1 MSLVYVYEEM
11 PADLETNGHALIDWA
26 DLPEINR
33 ILNGDFTFYG
43 NYPLDGQNVEY
54 LKEDNFIRA
63 EDEDGKMKYF
73 EIKKVTKNLNSFSVT
88 GRAIGYML
96 SRNFIESSFTQNG
109 TGSIIMSRLKAA
121 LAFEQ
126 PFSFESTIQTVHQ
139 FTVKQTNPIDAI
151 IGSNNGNENLASVTG
166 GELDMENYRLKLLDR
181 IGKDNGYRIDPGV
194 NLEAIEE
201 EIDGNYYN
209 SLYLVGGVPEGDY
222 DEEKEPITFKFLEL
236 KGVTDKNRRIGKY
249 ENSEIT
255 TVEELKK
262 WGQTKFDNDR
272 VHEPSVTHTVSM
284 VQLEHTLEY
293 EGLYRDIARLHFG
306 DTCYCKVAKLD
317 IEVAERMVEYTW
329 YPTLGK
335 YKSVTLGNDIEF
347 YTNATATETAK
358 LRQKVETRTELLV
371 EAVRN
376 ASSWITGTK
385 GGYVRFR
392 PEKAPSEIL
401 IMDKPSV
408 ADARKVWRWN
418 LGGLGYS
425 NNGVNGPY
433 ELAMTQDG
441 AIVADF
447 ITAGILSGILVQ
459 GVALKTLDDED
470 FQVVMEGG
478 KVTFEKQVV
487 STGLDDVHGE
497 ELGRITA
504 TYGGGRVING
514 FAVVQDP
521 GYIFSINS
529 ASKNNKKLSTPIFQ
543 VPEESTADNRL
554 YNFYGKGTF
563 GEGKITFKDNVVF
576 EGNVEFKGRVDAKE
590 MYIGGSKVIPGQNG
604 GPGPGEGGTLSDV
617 FVRVLAL
624 TAKYEMGDRGSGY
637 YHPPLDDGAGWNY
650 GKYSFTQVY
659 EMDNFLAWLAKYYP
673 DARSALVGSV
683 GSTEFNNSWSA
694 YGNANDKQ
702 FTRMQAEYFCRTKLK
717 PAIEGLKASTG
728 VDFNDG
734 QKWLGTLGI
743 LASIQNWYPAAV
755 SNGFFKTITQQ
766 FANRWDDAAFITTV
780 CDYIVANAASMVAP
794 AYVEGIQNR
803 FRNEKADALKLTD
816 KTYIPFD
823 GVTTNRGL
831 EHLEDLL
838 GKRVGNG
845 QCYGLSAEYSGYMG
859 GCGLGAGTQ
868 YGMSHLT
875 GVGST
880 AAASDI
886 GIAYDWAAV
895 GWTVIKNP
903 TYAQLQVG
911 AIINI
916 ARGAPWAG
924 WPGGVDD
931 TYGHTGV
938 IRGLENGRIQ
948 TYEQNTE
955 QGMIVG
961 KFDRAYTSPS
971 GISSIVIPPI
981 QK

>member
-33 ILNGDFTFYG
+33 ILNGDYTFYG
-43 NYPLDGQNVEY
+43 NYSLDGQNVEY

-73 EIKKVTKNLNSFSVT
+73 EIKKVTKNLNSFSIT

-126 PFSFESTIQTVHQ
+126 PFSFESDIQTVHQ
-139 FTVKQTNPIDAI
+139 FTVKQTNPVDAV
-151 IGSNNGNENLASVTG
+151 IGSNNGNENLASITA
-166 GELDMENYRLKLLDR
+166 GELDMDNYRFRLLSR
-181 IGKDNGYRIDPGV
+181 IGKDNGYRIDLGV
-194 NLEAIEE
+194 NLESIEE

-209 SLYLVGGVPEGDY
+209 SLYLIGGVPEGDY
-222 DEEKEPITFKFLEL
+222 DEDKEPITYKYLEL
-236 KGVTDKNRRIGKY
+236 TGVTDKNRRIGKY
-249 ENSEIT
+249 ENSELI

-262 WGQTKFDNDR
+262 WGQTKFDVDR
-272 VHEPSVTHTVSM
+272 VHEPSITHTVSM
-284 VQLEHTLEY
+284 VQLENTMEY
-293 EGLYRDIARLHFG
+293 EDLYDDIARLHFG
-306 DTCYCKVAKLD
+306 DTCYCKVAKLG
-317 IEVAERMVEYTW
+317 IEVAERMIEYTW

-358 LRQKVETRTELLV
+358 LRQKVESRTELMV

-385 GGYVRFR
+385 GGIIRMR

-408 ADARKVWRWN
+408 ADAQKVWRWN

-433 ELAMTQDG
+433 GLAMTQDG

-470 FQVVMEGG
+470 FQVVVEGG

-529 ASKNNKKLSTPIFQ
+529 ASKDNKKLSAPILQ

-563 GEGKITFKDNVVF
+563 GEGPITFKDNVVF
-576 EGNVEFKGRVDAKE
+576 EGDVEFKKGVKIAGRLDAGSIYSGGQQVYPGGSGGGVGPSGSTYEPINIGSNITGNPNIVAWLDKYTKLYGISD
-590 MYIGGSKVIPGQNG
+590 YIGLAYALIMVENPSTDGTDDIMQSSESAGY
-604 GPGPGEGGTLSDV
+604 PGPGYLTGEASVKQGCKH
-617 FVRVLAL
+617 LAEQIKNGQ
-624 TAKYEMGDRGSGY
+624 TQNVDIWGVMQGYNFGSAY
-637 YHPPLDDGAGWNY
+637 IP
-650 GKYSFTQVY
+650 
-659 EMDNFLAWLAKYYP
+659 WLANRGGKNTTDLAEEYSRDVVAPSLGNTTGAIYP
-673 DARSALVGSV
+673 YVNAVSQADGRTYLYVNGGNFHYAAMIRQYVKVTESAGYVVPISKPVTVTSEFGYRQHPITGAYELHNGIDLVNGNPTTPIYASAAGEVVIAGSYPEWYGNYVVIKHSDGLYTGYAHQSQLRVSV
-683 GSTEFNNSWSA
+683 GDTVKQGQQI
-694 YGNANDKQ
+694 GNMG
-702 FTRMQAEYFCRTKLK
+702 TTG
-717 PAIEGLKASTG
+717 PSTG
-728 VDFNDG
+728 PHLHF
-734 QKWLGTLGI
+734 Q
-743 LASIQNWYPAAV
+743 
-755 SNGFFKTITQQ
+755 FFKNGPWPSQ
-766 FANRWDDAAFITTV
+766 NDFINPRE
-780 CDYIVANAASMVAP
+780 YIN
-794 AYVEGIQNR
+794 
-803 FRNEKADALKLTD
+803 F
-816 KTYIPFD
+816 
-823 GVTTNRGL
+823 
-831 EHLEDLL
+831 
-838 GKRVGNG
+838 
-845 QCYGLSAEYSGYMG
+845 
-859 GCGLGAGTQ
+859 
-868 YGMSHLT
+868 
-875 GVGST
+875 
-880 AAASDI
+880 
-886 GIAYDWAAV
+886 
-895 GWTVIKNP
+895 
-903 TYAQLQVG
+903 
-911 AIINI
+911 
-916 ARGAPWAG
+916 
-924 WPGGVDD
+924 
-931 TYGHTGV
+931 
-938 IRGLENGRIQ
+938 
-948 TYEQNTE
+948 
-955 QGMIVG
+955 
-961 KFDRAYTSPS
+961 
-971 GISSIVIPPI
+971 
-981 QK
+981 

>member
-33 ILNGDFTFYG
+33 ILNGDYTFYG
-43 NYPLDGQNVEY
+43 NYSLDGQNVEY

-126 PFSFESTIQTVHQ
+126 PFSFESDIQTVHQ
-139 FTVKQTNPIDAI
+139 FTVKQTNPVDAV
-151 IGSNNGNENLASVTG
+151 IGSNNGNENLASITA
-166 GELDMENYRLKLLDR
+166 GELDMDNYRFRLLSR
-181 IGKDNGYRIDPGV
+181 IGKDNGYRVDLGV
-194 NLEAIEE
+194 NLESIEE

-209 SLYLVGGVPEGDY
+209 SLYLIGGVPEGDY
-222 DEEKEPITFKFLEL
+222 DEDKEPIAYKYLEL
-236 KGVTDKNRRIGKY
+236 TGVTDKNRRIGKY
-249 ENSEIT
+249 ENSELT
-255 TVEELKK
+255 TVEDLKK
-262 WGQTKFDNDR
+262 WGQSKFDVDR
-272 VHEPSVTHTVSM
+272 VHEPSITHTVSM
-284 VQLEHTLEY
+284 VQLENTMEY
-293 EGLYRDIARLHFG
+293 EELYDDIARLHFG
-306 DTCYCKVAKLD
+306 DTCYCTVAKLG
-317 IEVAERMVEYTW
+317 IEVAERMIEYTW

-358 LRQKVETRTELLV
+358 LRQKVESRTELMV

-385 GGYVRFR
+385 GGYVRMR

-408 ADARKVWRWN
+408 AEAQKVWRWN

-433 ELAMTQDG
+433 GLAMTQDG

-478 KVTFEKQVV
+478 KLTFEKQVV

-514 FAVVQDP
+514 FAVVQDH

-529 ASKNNKKLSTPIFQ
+529 ASKDNKKLSAPILQ

-563 GEGKITFKDNVVF
+563 GEGQITFKDNVVF
-576 EGNVEFKGRVDAKE
+576 EGDVEFKKGVKIAGRLDAGSIYSGGEQVYPGGSGGGVGPSGSTYEPINIGSNITGNPNIVAWLDEYTKLYGISD
-590 MYIGGSKVIPGQNG
+590 YIGLAYALIMVENPSTDGTDDIMQSSESAGY
-604 GPGPGEGGTLSDV
+604 PGPGYLTGEASVKQGCKH
-617 FVRVLAL
+617 LAQQI
-624 TAKYEMGDRGSGY
+624 KNGQDQNVDIWGVMQGYNFGSAY
-637 YHPPLDDGAGWNY
+637 IP
-650 GKYSFTQVY
+650 
-659 EMDNFLAWLAKYYP
+659 WLANRGGKNTTDLAEEYSRDVVAPSLGNTTGATYP
-673 DARSALVGSV
+673 YVNAVSQADGRTYLYVNGGNFHYAAMIRQYVKVTESV
-683 GSTEFNNSWSA
+683 GYVVPISKPVTVTSEFGYRQHPITGAYELHNGIDLVNGNPTTPIYASA
-694 YGNANDKQ
+694 AGEVVIAGSYPEWYGNYVVIKHSD
-702 FTRMQAEYFCRTKLK
+702 
-717 PAIEGLKASTG
+717 GLYTGYAHQSQLRVSVGDTVNQGQQIGNMGTTGPSTG
-728 VDFNDG
+728 PHLHFQFFTNGPWPSQNDFIN
-734 QKWLGTLGI
+734 
-743 LASIQNWYPAAV
+743 P
-755 SNGFFKTITQQ
+755 
-766 FANRWDDAAFITTV
+766 RE
-780 CDYIVANAASMVAP
+780 YIN
-794 AYVEGIQNR
+794 
-803 FRNEKADALKLTD
+803 F
-816 KTYIPFD
+816 
-823 GVTTNRGL
+823 
-831 EHLEDLL
+831 
-838 GKRVGNG
+838 
-845 QCYGLSAEYSGYMG
+845 
-859 GCGLGAGTQ
+859 
-868 YGMSHLT
+868 
-875 GVGST
+875 
-880 AAASDI
+880 
-886 GIAYDWAAV
+886 
-895 GWTVIKNP
+895 
-903 TYAQLQVG
+903 
-911 AIINI
+911 
-916 ARGAPWAG
+916 
-924 WPGGVDD
+924 
-931 TYGHTGV
+931 
-938 IRGLENGRIQ
+938 
-948 TYEQNTE
+948 
-955 QGMIVG
+955 
-961 KFDRAYTSPS
+961 
-971 GISSIVIPPI
+971 
-981 QK
+981 

>member
-33 ILNGDFTFYG
+33 ILNGDYTFYG
-43 NYPLDGQNVEY
+43 NYSLDGQNVEY

-126 PFSFESTIQTVHQ
+126 PFSFESDIQTVHQ
-139 FTVKQTNPIDAI
+139 FTVKQTNPVDAV
-151 IGSNNGNENLASVTG
+151 IGSNNGNENLASITA
-166 GELDMENYRLKLLDR
+166 GELDMDNYRFRLLSR
-181 IGKDNGYRIDPGV
+181 IGKDNGYRVDLGV
-194 NLEAIEE
+194 NLESIEE

-209 SLYLVGGVPEGDY
+209 SLYLIGGVPEGDY
-222 DEEKEPITFKFLEL
+222 DEDKEPITYKYLEL
-236 KGVTDKNRRIGKY
+236 TGVTDKNRRIGKY
-249 ENSEIT
+249 ENSELT

-262 WGQTKFDNDR
+262 WGQSKFDVDR
-272 VHEPSVTHTVSM
+272 VHEPSITHTVSM
-284 VQLEHTLEY
+284 VQLENTMEY
-293 EGLYRDIARLHFG
+293 EELYDDIARLHFG
-306 DTCYCKVAKLD
+306 DTCYCTVAKLG
-317 IEVAERMVEYTW
+317 IEVAERMIEYTW

-347 YTNATATETAK
+347 YTNATATETTK
-358 LRQKVETRTELLV
+358 LRQKVERRTELMV

-385 GGYVRFR
+385 GGIIRMR

-408 ADARKVWRWN
+408 ADAQKVWRWN

-433 ELAMTQDG
+433 GLAMTQDG

-478 KVTFEKQVV
+478 KLTFEKQVV

-521 GYIFSINS
+521 SYIFSINS
-529 ASKNNKKLSTPIFQ
+529 ASKDNKKLSAPILQ

-563 GEGKITFKDNVVF
+563 GEGPITFKDNVVF
-576 EGNVEFKGRVDAKE
+576 EGDVEFKKGVKIAGRLDAGSIYSGGQQVYPGGSGGGVGPSGSTYEPINIGSNITGNANIVAWLEKYTKLYGIFD
-590 MYIGGSKVIPGQNG
+590 YIGLAYALIMVENPSTDGTDDIMQSSESAGH
-604 GPGPGEGGTLSDV
+604 PGPGYLTGEASVKQGCKH
-617 FVRVLAL
+617 LAEQIKNGQ
-624 TAKYEMGDRGSGY
+624 TQNVDIWGVMQGYNFGSQY
-637 YHPPLDDGAGWNY
+637 IP
-650 GKYSFTQVY
+650 
-659 EMDNFLAWLAKYYP
+659 WLANRGGKNTTDLAEEYSRDVVAPSLGNTTGATYP
-673 DARSALVGSV
+673 YVNAVSQADGRTYLYVNGGNFHYAAMIRQYVKVTESV
-683 GSTEFNNSWSA
+683 GYVVPISKPVTVTSEFGYRPHPITGAYELHNGIDLVNGNPTTPIYASA
-694 YGNANDKQ
+694 AGEVVIAGSYPEWYGNYVVIKHSDGLYTGYAHQSQLRVSVGDTVKQ
-702 FTRMQAEYFCRTKLK
+702 GQQIGNMGTTG
-717 PAIEGLKASTG
+717 PSTG
-728 VDFNDG
+728 PHLHFQFFTNGPWPSQNDFIN
-734 QKWLGTLGI
+734 
-743 LASIQNWYPAAV
+743 P
-755 SNGFFKTITQQ
+755 
-766 FANRWDDAAFITTV
+766 RE
-780 CDYIVANAASMVAP
+780 YIN
-794 AYVEGIQNR
+794 
-803 FRNEKADALKLTD
+803 F
-816 KTYIPFD
+816 
-823 GVTTNRGL
+823 
-831 EHLEDLL
+831 
-838 GKRVGNG
+838 
-845 QCYGLSAEYSGYMG
+845 
-859 GCGLGAGTQ
+859 
-868 YGMSHLT
+868 
-875 GVGST
+875 
-880 AAASDI
+880 
-886 GIAYDWAAV
+886 
-895 GWTVIKNP
+895 
-903 TYAQLQVG
+903 
-911 AIINI
+911 
-916 ARGAPWAG
+916 
-924 WPGGVDD
+924 
-931 TYGHTGV
+931 
-938 IRGLENGRIQ
+938 
-948 TYEQNTE
+948 
-955 QGMIVG
+955 
-961 KFDRAYTSPS
+961 
-971 GISSIVIPPI
+971 
-981 QK
+981 

>member
-33 ILNGDFTFYG
+33 ILNGDYTFYG
-43 NYPLDGQNVEY
+43 NYSLDGQNVEY

-126 PFSFESTIQTVHQ
+126 PFSFESDIQTVHQ
-139 FTVKQTNPIDAI
+139 FTVKQTNPVDAV
-151 IGSNNGNENLASVTG
+151 IGSNNGNENLASITA
-166 GELDMENYRLKLLDR
+166 GELDMDNYRFRLLSR
-181 IGKDNGYRIDPGV
+181 IGKDNGYRVDLGV
-194 NLEAIEE
+194 NLESIEE

-209 SLYLVGGVPEGDY
+209 SLYLIGGVPEGDY
-222 DEEKEPITFKFLEL
+222 DEDKEPITYKYLEL
-236 KGVTDKNRRIGKY
+236 TGVTDKNRRIGKY
-249 ENSEIT
+249 ENSELT
-255 TVEELKK
+255 TVEDLKK
-262 WGQTKFDNDR
+262 WGQSKFDVDR
-272 VHEPSVTHTVSM
+272 VHEPSITHTVSM
-284 VQLEHTLEY
+284 VQLENTMEY
-293 EGLYRDIARLHFG
+293 EDLYDDIARLHFG
-306 DTCYCKVAKLD
+306 DTCYCTVAKLG
-317 IEVAERMVEYTW
+317 IEVAERMIEYTW

-358 LRQKVETRTELLV
+358 LRQKVESRTELMV

-385 GGYVRFR
+385 GGYVRMR

-408 ADARKVWRWN
+408 ADAQKVWRWN

-433 ELAMTQDG
+433 GLAMTQDG

-478 KVTFEKQVV
+478 KLTFEKQVV

-521 GYIFSINS
+521 SYIFSINS
-529 ASKNNKKLSTPIFQ
+529 ASKDNKKLSAPILQ

-563 GEGKITFKDNVVF
+563 GEGPITFKDNVVF
-576 EGNVEFKGRVDAKE
+576 EGDVEFKKGVKIAGRLDAGSIYSGGQQVYPGGSGGGVGPSGSTYEPINIGSNITGNPNIVAWLDKYTKLYGISD
-590 MYIGGSKVIPGQNG
+590 YIGLAYALIMVENPSTDGTDDIMQSSESAGY
-604 GPGPGEGGTLSDV
+604 PGPGYLTGEASVKQGCKH
-617 FVRVLAL
+617 LAEQIKNGQ
-624 TAKYEMGDRGSGY
+624 TQNVDIWGVMQGYNFGSAY
-637 YHPPLDDGAGWNY
+637 IP
-650 GKYSFTQVY
+650 
-659 EMDNFLAWLAKYYP
+659 WLANRGGKNTTNLAEEYSRDVVAPSLGNTTGATYP
-673 DARSALVGSV
+673 YVNAVSQSDGRTYLYVNGGNFHYAAMIRQYVKVTESAGYVVPISKPVTVTSEFGYRPHPISGAYELHNGIDLVNGNPTTPIYASAAGEVVIAGSYPEWYGNYVVIKHSDGLYTGYAHQSQLRVSV
-683 GSTEFNNSWSA
+683 GDTVKQGQQI
-694 YGNANDKQ
+694 GNMG
-702 FTRMQAEYFCRTKLK
+702 TTG
-717 PAIEGLKASTG
+717 PSTG
-728 VDFNDG
+728 PHLHFQFFTNGPWPSSDDFIN
-734 QKWLGTLGI
+734 
-743 LASIQNWYPAAV
+743 P
-755 SNGFFKTITQQ
+755 
-766 FANRWDDAAFITTV
+766 R
-780 CDYIVANAASMVAP
+780 
-794 AYVEGIQNR
+794 
-803 FRNEKADALKLTD
+803 
-816 KTYIPFD
+816 
-823 GVTTNRGL
+823 
-831 EHLEDLL
+831 EHID
-838 GKRVGNG
+838 
-845 QCYGLSAEYSGYMG
+845 
-859 GCGLGAGTQ
+859 
-868 YGMSHLT
+868 
-875 GVGST
+875 
-880 AAASDI
+880 
-886 GIAYDWAAV
+886 
-895 GWTVIKNP
+895 
-903 TYAQLQVG
+903 
-911 AIINI
+911 
-916 ARGAPWAG
+916 
-924 WPGGVDD
+924 
-931 TYGHTGV
+931 
-938 IRGLENGRIQ
+938 
-948 TYEQNTE
+948 
-955 QGMIVG
+955 
-961 KFDRAYTSPS
+961 F
-971 GISSIVIPPI
+971 
-981 QK
+981 

>member
-33 ILNGDFTFYG
+33 ILNGDYTFYG
-43 NYPLDGQNVEY
+43 NYSLDGQNVEY

-126 PFSFESTIQTVHQ
+126 PFSFESDIQTVHQ
-139 FTVKQTNPIDAI
+139 FTVKQTNPVDAV
-151 IGSNNGNENLASVTG
+151 IGSNNGNENLASITA
-166 GELDMENYRLKLLDR
+166 GELDMDNYRFRLLSR
-181 IGKDNGYRIDPGV
+181 IGKDNGYRVDLGV
-194 NLEAIEE
+194 NLESIEE

-209 SLYLVGGVPEGDY
+209 SLYLIGGVPEGDY
-222 DEEKEPITFKFLEL
+222 DEDKEPITYKYLEL
-236 KGVTDKNRRIGKY
+236 TGVTDKNRRIGKY
-249 ENSEIT
+249 ENSELT

-262 WGQTKFDNDR
+262 WGQSKFDVDR
-272 VHEPSVTHTVSM
+272 VHEPSITHTVSM
-284 VQLEHTLEY
+284 VQLENTMEY
-293 EGLYRDIARLHFG
+293 EDLYDDIARLHFG
-306 DTCYCKVAKLD
+306 DTCYCTVAKLG
-317 IEVAERMVEYTW
+317 IEVAERMIEYTW

-358 LRQKVETRTELLV
+358 LRQKVESRTELMV

-385 GGYVRFR
+385 GGYVRMR

-408 ADARKVWRWN
+408 ADAQKVWRWN

-433 ELAMTQDG
+433 GLAMTQDG

-478 KVTFEKQVV
+478 KLTFEKQVV

-521 GYIFSINS
+521 SYIFSINS
-529 ASKNNKKLSTPIFQ
+529 ASKDNKKLSAPILQ

-563 GEGKITFKDNVVF
+563 GEGPITFKDNVVF
-576 EGNVEFKGRVDAKE
+576 EGDVEFKKGVKIAGRLDAGSIYSGGQQVYPGGSGGGVGPDGSTYEPINIGSNITGNPNIVAWLDKYTKLYGISD
-590 MYIGGSKVIPGQNG
+590 YIGLAYALIMVENPGTDGTDDIMQSSESAG
-604 GPGPGEGGTLSDV
+604 YPGPGYLTGEASVKQGCKH
-617 FVRVLAL
+617 LAEQIRNGQ
-624 TAKYEMGDRGSGY
+624 TQNVDIWGVMQGYNFGSAY
-637 YHPPLDDGAGWNY
+637 IP
-650 GKYSFTQVY
+650 
-659 EMDNFLAWLAKYYP
+659 WLANRGGKNTTDLAEEYSRDVVAPSLGNTTGATYP
-673 DARSALVGSV
+673 YVNAVSQADGRTYLYVNGGNFHYAAMIRQYVKVTESV
-683 GSTEFNNSWSA
+683 GYVVPISKPVTVTSEFGYRQHPITGAYELHNGIDLVNGNPTTPIYASA
-694 YGNANDKQ
+694 AGEVVIAGSYPEWYGNYVVIKHSDGLYTGYAHQSQLRVSVGDTVKQ
-702 FTRMQAEYFCRTKLK
+702 GQQIGNMGTTG
-717 PAIEGLKASTG
+717 PSTG
-728 VDFNDG
+728 PHLHFQFFTNGPWPSNSDFIN
-734 QKWLGTLGI
+734 
-743 LASIQNWYPAAV
+743 P
-755 SNGFFKTITQQ
+755 
-766 FANRWDDAAFITTV
+766 R
-780 CDYIVANAASMVAP
+780 
-794 AYVEGIQNR
+794 
-803 FRNEKADALKLTD
+803 
-816 KTYIPFD
+816 
-823 GVTTNRGL
+823 
-831 EHLEDLL
+831 EH
-838 GKRVGNG
+838 
-845 QCYGLSAEYSGYMG
+845 
-859 GCGLGAGTQ
+859 
-868 YGMSHLT
+868 
-875 GVGST
+875 
-880 AAASDI
+880 
-886 GIAYDWAAV
+886 
-895 GWTVIKNP
+895 
-903 TYAQLQVG
+903 
-911 AIINI
+911 IN
-916 ARGAPWAG
+916 
-924 WPGGVDD
+924 
-931 TYGHTGV
+931 
-938 IRGLENGRIQ
+938 
-948 TYEQNTE
+948 
-955 QGMIVG
+955 
-961 KFDRAYTSPS
+961 F
-971 GISSIVIPPI
+971 
-981 QK
+981 

>member
-11 PADLETNGHALIDWA
+11 PSDLETNGHALIDWA

-33 ILNGDFTFYG
+33 ILNGDYTFYG
-43 NYPLDGQNVEY
+43 NYSLDGQNVEY

-126 PFSFESTIQTVHQ
+126 PFSFESDIQTVHQ
-139 FTVKQTNPIDAI
+139 FTVKQTNPVDAV
-151 IGSNNGNENLASVTG
+151 IGSNNGNENLASITA
-166 GELDMENYRLKLLDR
+166 GELDMDNYRFRLLSR
-181 IGKDNGYRIDPGV
+181 IGKDNGYRVDLGV
-194 NLEAIEE
+194 NLESIEE

-209 SLYLVGGVPEGDY
+209 SLYLIGGVPEGDY
-222 DEEKEPITFKFLEL
+222 DEDKEPITYKYLEL
-236 KGVTDKNRRIGKY
+236 TGVTDKNRRIGKY
-249 ENSEIT
+249 ENSELT
-255 TVEELKK
+255 TVADLKK
-262 WGQTKFDNDR
+262 WGQTKFDVDR
-272 VHEPSVTHTVSM
+272 VHEPSITHTVSM

-293 EGLYRDIARLHFG
+293 KKDAEDGNDEKSQEENIYEQIAKLHFG
-306 DTCYCKVAKLD
+306 DTCYCKVAKLG
-317 IEVAERMVEYTW
+317 IEVAERMIEYTW

-358 LRQKVETRTELLV
+358 LRQKVESRTELMV

-408 ADARKVWRWN
+408 ADAQKVWRWN

-425 NNGVNGPY
+425 NSGVNGPY
-433 ELAMTQDG
+433 GLAMTQDG

-470 FQVVMEGG
+470 FQVVVEGG

-521 GYIFSINS
+521 SYIFSINS
-529 ASKNNKKLSTPIFQ
+529 ASKDNKKLSAPILQ

-563 GEGKITFKDNVVF
+563 GEGPITFKDNVVF
-576 EGNVEFKGRVDAKE
+576 EGDVEFKKGVKIAGRLDAGSIYSGGQQVYPGGSGGGVGPDGSTYEPINIGSNITGNPNIVAWLDKYTKLYGISD
-590 MYIGGSKVIPGQNG
+590 YIGLAYALIMVENPSTDGTDDIMQSSESAGH
-604 GPGPGEGGTLSDV
+604 PGPGYLTGEASVKQGCKH
-617 FVRVLAL
+617 LAEQIKNGQ
-624 TAKYEMGDRGSGY
+624 TQNVDIWGVMQGYNFGSEY
-637 YHPPLDDGAGWNY
+637 IP
-650 GKYSFTQVY
+650 
-659 EMDNFLAWLAKYYP
+659 WLANRGGKNTTDLAEEYSRDVVAPSLGNTTGATYP
-673 DARSALVGSV
+673 YVNSVSQADGRTYLYVNGGNFHYAAMIRQYVKVNESV
-683 GSTEFNNSWSA
+683 GYVVPISKPVTVTSEFGYRQHPITGAYELHNGIDLVNGNPTTPIYASA
-694 YGNANDKQ
+694 AGEVVIAGSYPEWYGNYVVIKHSDGLYTGYAHQSQLRVSVGDTVKQ
-702 FTRMQAEYFCRTKLK
+702 GQQIGNMGTTG
-717 PAIEGLKASTG
+717 PSTG
-728 VDFNDG
+728 PHLHFQFFTNGPWPSQNDFIN
-734 QKWLGTLGI
+734 
-743 LASIQNWYPAAV
+743 P
-755 SNGFFKTITQQ
+755 
-766 FANRWDDAAFITTV
+766 RE
-780 CDYIVANAASMVAP
+780 YIN
-794 AYVEGIQNR
+794 
-803 FRNEKADALKLTD
+803 F
-816 KTYIPFD
+816 
-823 GVTTNRGL
+823 
-831 EHLEDLL
+831 
-838 GKRVGNG
+838 
-845 QCYGLSAEYSGYMG
+845 
-859 GCGLGAGTQ
+859 
-868 YGMSHLT
+868 
-875 GVGST
+875 
-880 AAASDI
+880 
-886 GIAYDWAAV
+886 
-895 GWTVIKNP
+895 
-903 TYAQLQVG
+903 
-911 AIINI
+911 
-916 ARGAPWAG
+916 
-924 WPGGVDD
+924 
-931 TYGHTGV
+931 
-938 IRGLENGRIQ
+938 
-948 TYEQNTE
+948 
-955 QGMIVG
+955 
-961 KFDRAYTSPS
+961 
-971 GISSIVIPPI
+971 
-981 QK
+981 

>member
-33 ILNGDFTFYG
+33 ILNGDYTFYG
-43 NYPLDGQNVEY
+43 NYSLDGQNVEY

-63 EDEDGKMKYF
+63 EDEDGKTKYF

-126 PFSFESTIQTVHQ
+126 PFSFESDIQTVHQ
-139 FTVKQTNPIDAI
+139 FTVKQTNPVDAV
-151 IGSNNGNENLASVTG
+151 IGSNNGNENLASITA
-166 GELDMENYRLKLLDR
+166 GELDMDNYRFRLLSR
-181 IGKDNGYRIDPGV
+181 IGKDNGYRVDLGV
-194 NLEAIEE
+194 NLESIEE

-209 SLYLVGGVPEGDY
+209 SLYLIGGVPEGDY
-222 DEEKEPITFKFLEL
+222 DEDKEPITYKYLEL
-236 KGVTDKNRRIGKY
+236 TGVTDKNRRIGKY
-249 ENSEIT
+249 ENSELT

-262 WGQTKFDNDR
+262 WGQSKFDVDR
-272 VHEPSVTHTVSM
+272 VHEPSITHTVSM
-284 VQLEHTLEY
+284 VQLENTMEY
-293 EGLYRDIARLHFG
+293 EDLYDDIARLHFG
-306 DTCYCKVAKLD
+306 DTCYCTVAKLG
-317 IEVAERMVEYTW
+317 IEVAERMIEYTW

-358 LRQKVETRTELLV
+358 LRQKVESRTELMV

-385 GGYVRFR
+385 GGYVRMR

-408 ADARKVWRWN
+408 ADAQKVWRWN

-433 ELAMTQDG
+433 GLAMTQDG

-529 ASKNNKKLSTPIFQ
+529 ASKDNKKLSAPIFQ

-563 GEGKITFKDNVVF
+563 GEGPITFKDNVVF
-576 EGNVEFKGRVDAKE
+576 EGDVEFKKGVKIAGRLDAGSIYSGGQQVYPGGSGGGVGPSGSTYEPINIGSNITGNPNIVAWLEKYTKLYGISD
-590 MYIGGSKVIPGQNG
+590 YIGLAYALIMVENPGTDGTDDIMQSSESAG
-604 GPGPGEGGTLSDV
+604 YPGPGYLTGEASVNQGCKHLAQQIKNGQDQNVDIWGVMQGYNFGSAYIPWLSNRGGVNTTDLAEEYSRDV
-617 FVRVLAL
+617 VAPSLGNTTGATYPYVNAVSQ
-624 TAKYEMGDRGSGY
+624 A
-637 YHPPLDDGAGWNY
+637 DGRTYLYVNG
-650 GKYSFTQVY
+650 G
-659 EMDNFLAWLAKYYP
+659 NFHYAAMIRQYVK
-673 DARSALVGSV
+673 VNESV
-683 GSTEFNNSWSA
+683 GYVVPISKPVTVTSEFGYRQHPITGAYELHNGIDLVNGNPTTPIYASA
-694 YGNANDKQ
+694 AGEVVIAGSYPEWYGNYVVIKHSDGLYTGYAHQSQLRVSVGDTVKQ
-702 FTRMQAEYFCRTKLK
+702 GQQIGNMGTTG
-717 PAIEGLKASTG
+717 PSTG
-728 VDFNDG
+728 PHLHFQFFTNGPWPSNSDFIN
-734 QKWLGTLGI
+734 
-743 LASIQNWYPAAV
+743 P
-755 SNGFFKTITQQ
+755 
-766 FANRWDDAAFITTV
+766 R
-780 CDYIVANAASMVAP
+780 
-794 AYVEGIQNR
+794 
-803 FRNEKADALKLTD
+803 
-816 KTYIPFD
+816 
-823 GVTTNRGL
+823 
-831 EHLEDLL
+831 EH
-838 GKRVGNG
+838 
-845 QCYGLSAEYSGYMG
+845 
-859 GCGLGAGTQ
+859 
-868 YGMSHLT
+868 
-875 GVGST
+875 
-880 AAASDI
+880 
-886 GIAYDWAAV
+886 
-895 GWTVIKNP
+895 
-903 TYAQLQVG
+903 
-911 AIINI
+911 IN
-916 ARGAPWAG
+916 
-924 WPGGVDD
+924 
-931 TYGHTGV
+931 
-938 IRGLENGRIQ
+938 
-948 TYEQNTE
+948 
-955 QGMIVG
+955 
-961 KFDRAYTSPS
+961 F
-971 GISSIVIPPI
+971 
-981 QK
+981 

>member
-33 ILNGDFTFYG
+33 ILNGDYTFYG
-43 NYPLDGQNVEY
+43 NYSLDGQNVEY

-126 PFSFESTIQTVHQ
+126 PFSFESDIQTVHQ
-139 FTVKQTNPIDAI
+139 FTVKQTNPVDAV
-151 IGSNNGNENLASVTG
+151 IGSNNGNENLASITA
-166 GELDMENYRLKLLDR
+166 GELDMDNYRFRLLSR
-181 IGKDNGYRIDPGV
+181 IGKDNGYRVDLGV
-194 NLEAIEE
+194 NLESIEE

-209 SLYLVGGVPEGDY
+209 SLYLIGGVPEGDY
-222 DEEKEPITFKFLEL
+222 DEDKEPITYKYLEL
-236 KGVTDKNRRIGKY
+236 TGVTDKNRRIGKY
-249 ENSEIT
+249 ENSELT

-262 WGQTKFDNDR
+262 WGQTKFDVDR
-272 VHEPSVTHTVSM
+272 VHEPSITHTVSM
-284 VQLEHTLEY
+284 VQLENTMEY
-293 EGLYRDIARLHFG
+293 EDLYDDIARLHFG
-306 DTCYCKVAKLD
+306 DTCYCKVAKLG
-317 IEVAERMVEYTW
+317 IEVAERMIEYTW

-358 LRQKVETRTELLV
+358 LRQKVESRTELMV

-385 GGYVRFR
+385 GGYVRMR

-408 ADARKVWRWN
+408 ADAQKVWRWN

-433 ELAMTQDG
+433 GLAMTQDG

-478 KVTFEKQVV
+478 KLTFEKQVV

-521 GYIFSINS
+521 SYIFSINS
-529 ASKNNKKLSTPIFQ
+529 ASKDNKKLSAPILQ

-563 GEGKITFKDNVVF
+563 GEGQITFKDNVVF
-576 EGNVEFKGRVDAKE
+576 EGDVEFKKGVKIAGRLDAGSIYSGGQQVYPGGSGGGVGPDGSTYEPINIGSNITGNPNIVTWLDKYTKLYGISD
-590 MYIGGSKVIPGQNG
+590 YIGLAYALIMVENPSTDGTDDIMQSSESAGY
-604 GPGPGEGGTLSDV
+604 PGPGYLTGEASVKQGCKH
-617 FVRVLAL
+617 LAEQIKNGQ
-624 TAKYEMGDRGSGY
+624 TQNVDIWGVMQGYNFGSAY
-637 YHPPLDDGAGWNY
+637 IP
-650 GKYSFTQVY
+650 
-659 EMDNFLAWLAKYYP
+659 WLANRGGKNTTDLAEEYSRDVVAPSLGNTTGATYP
-673 DARSALVGSV
+673 YVNAVSQADGRTYLYVNGGNFHYAAMIRQYVKVTESMGYVVPISKPVTVTSEFGYRQHPITGAYELHNGIDLVNGNPTTPIYASAAGEVVIAGSYPEWYGNYVVIKHSDGLYTGYAHQSQLRVSV
-683 GSTEFNNSWSA
+683 GDTVKQGQQI
-694 YGNANDKQ
+694 GNMG
-702 FTRMQAEYFCRTKLK
+702 TTG
-717 PAIEGLKASTG
+717 PSTG
-728 VDFNDG
+728 PHLHF
-734 QKWLGTLGI
+734 Q
-743 LASIQNWYPAAV
+743 
-755 SNGFFKTITQQ
+755 FFKNGPWPSQ
-766 FANRWDDAAFITTV
+766 NDFINPRE
-780 CDYIVANAASMVAP
+780 YIN
-794 AYVEGIQNR
+794 
-803 FRNEKADALKLTD
+803 F
-816 KTYIPFD
+816 
-823 GVTTNRGL
+823 
-831 EHLEDLL
+831 
-838 GKRVGNG
+838 
-845 QCYGLSAEYSGYMG
+845 
-859 GCGLGAGTQ
+859 
-868 YGMSHLT
+868 
-875 GVGST
+875 
-880 AAASDI
+880 
-886 GIAYDWAAV
+886 
-895 GWTVIKNP
+895 
-903 TYAQLQVG
+903 
-911 AIINI
+911 
-916 ARGAPWAG
+916 
-924 WPGGVDD
+924 
-931 TYGHTGV
+931 
-938 IRGLENGRIQ
+938 
-948 TYEQNTE
+948 
-955 QGMIVG
+955 
-961 KFDRAYTSPS
+961 
-971 GISSIVIPPI
+971 
-981 QK
+981 

>member
-33 ILNGDFTFYG
+33 ILNGDYTFYG
-43 NYPLDGQNVEY
+43 NYSLDGQNVEY

-126 PFSFESTIQTVHQ
+126 PFSFESDIQTVHQ
-139 FTVKQTNPIDAI
+139 FTVKQTNPVDAV
-151 IGSNNGNENLASVTG
+151 IGSNNGNENLASITA
-166 GELDMENYRLKLLDR
+166 GELDMDNYRFRLLSR
-181 IGKDNGYRIDPGV
+181 IGKDNGYRVDLGV
-194 NLEAIEE
+194 NLESIEE

-209 SLYLVGGVPEGDY
+209 SLYLIGGVPEGDY
-222 DEEKEPITFKFLEL
+222 DEDKEPITYKYLEL
-236 KGVTDKNRRIGKY
+236 TGVTDKNRRIGKY
-249 ENSEIT
+249 ENSELT

-262 WGQTKFDNDR
+262 WGQSKFDVDR
-272 VHEPSVTHTVSM
+272 VHEPSITHTVSM
-284 VQLEHTLEY
+284 VQLENTMEY
-293 EGLYRDIARLHFG
+293 EELYDDIARLHFG
-306 DTCYCKVAKLD
+306 DTCYCKVAKLG
-317 IEVAERMVEYTW
+317 IEVAERMIEYTW

-358 LRQKVETRTELLV
+358 LRQKVESRTELMV

-385 GGYVRFR
+385 GGYVRMR

-408 ADARKVWRWN
+408 ADAQKVWRWN

-425 NNGVNGPY
+425 SNGVNGPY
-433 ELAMTQDG
+433 GLAMTQDG

-478 KVTFEKQVV
+478 KLTFEKQVV

-521 GYIFSINS
+521 SYIFSINS
-529 ASKNNKKLSTPIFQ
+529 ASKDNKKLSAPIFQ

-563 GEGKITFKDNVVF
+563 GEGPITFKDNVVF
-576 EGNVEFKGRVDAKE
+576 EGDVEFKKGVKIAGRLDAGSIYSGGQQVYPGGSGGGVGPSGSTYEPINIGSNITGNPNIVAWLDKYTKLYGISD
-590 MYIGGSKVIPGQNG
+590 YIGLAYALIMVENPSTDGTDDIMQSSESAGY
-604 GPGPGEGGTLSDV
+604 PGPGYLTGEASVKQGCKH
-617 FVRVLAL
+617 LAEQIKNGQ
-624 TAKYEMGDRGSGY
+624 TQNVDIWGVMQGYNFGSAY
-637 YHPPLDDGAGWNY
+637 IP
-650 GKYSFTQVY
+650 
-659 EMDNFLAWLAKYYP
+659 WLANRGGKNTTDLAEEYSRDVVAPSLGNTTGATYP
-673 DARSALVGSV
+673 YVNAVSQADGRTYLYVNGGNFHYAAMIRQYVKVTESV
-683 GSTEFNNSWSA
+683 GYVVPISKPVTVTSEFGYRQHPITGAYELHNGIDLVNGNPTTPIYASA
-694 YGNANDKQ
+694 AGEVVIAGSYPEWYGNYVVIKHSDGLYTGYAHQSQLRVSVGDTVKQ
-702 FTRMQAEYFCRTKLK
+702 GQQIGNMGTTG
-717 PAIEGLKASTG
+717 PSTG
-728 VDFNDG
+728 PHLHF
-734 QKWLGTLGI
+734 Q
-743 LASIQNWYPAAV
+743 
-755 SNGFFKTITQQ
+755 FFKNGPWPSQ
-766 FANRWDDAAFITTV
+766 NDFINPRE
-780 CDYIVANAASMVAP
+780 YIN
-794 AYVEGIQNR
+794 
-803 FRNEKADALKLTD
+803 F
-816 KTYIPFD
+816 
-823 GVTTNRGL
+823 
-831 EHLEDLL
+831 
-838 GKRVGNG
+838 
-845 QCYGLSAEYSGYMG
+845 
-859 GCGLGAGTQ
+859 
-868 YGMSHLT
+868 
-875 GVGST
+875 
-880 AAASDI
+880 
-886 GIAYDWAAV
+886 
-895 GWTVIKNP
+895 
-903 TYAQLQVG
+903 
-911 AIINI
+911 
-916 ARGAPWAG
+916 
-924 WPGGVDD
+924 
-931 TYGHTGV
+931 
-938 IRGLENGRIQ
+938 
-948 TYEQNTE
+948 
-955 QGMIVG
+955 
-961 KFDRAYTSPS
+961 
-971 GISSIVIPPI
+971 
-981 QK
+981 